1 MANSLKLSIGVD
13 ISQMNAAITAAQRA
27 MSAFAQQAKKIGA
40 QLSGNL
46 FSGAMTAG
54 RNFASSMQG
63 IMGGV
68 AKAIGVVSLALGGL
82 GAGLSLAGATRTIQ
96 DFDASMASVAAISSS
111 TGTELASL
119 EKEARRLGATTKYT
133 AGQAAQAMIFTAQQ
147 GFNANQILASAGGW
161 LNLAMSGGL
170 ELAEAA
176 LIGTSALAGFGLEA
190 DQAARVADVMAMT
203 AAKSGT
209 NVQQLGEALKFS
221 ASQAAALGVPIEE
234 ASAILGV
241 LATNGIRAEMGGTA
255 LRAMFSRLASGI
267 TPVKDGLAEM
277 GLSMADVNLDS
288 QSFTQVLSKIG
299 DAVKG
304 LSGSQQVGLFTKI
317 FGTRGQLG
325 ALIATREIDAIR
337 NLTGQLGDS
346 GGKAEELAAIMNNT
360 LKGAYQN
367 LQSSVEE
374 LALKFGDGGFKD
386 GLTTATNEVTKF
398 FRALGD
404 TGAIQRLGELVGS
417 AVTQLGEFAAGLRGI
432 VQNADF
438 SNGFFE
444 GFVSGIQPVVELLT
458 TGMKL
463 AMAQGVNA
471 LFEGV
476 KTVARVF
483 GEEIT
488 TALQGAVAVMVDIV
502 AGLTRGA
509 TEILKG
515 FAELPSALGGDG
527 ARAALNQTATGG
539 LAAVEA
545 LAAVRESIPRMVQQ
559 LGQGTAPLIDVTNLQ
574 EQFAGLTQS
583 IQESVRQAGLN
594 IQEPPATASATAPRK
609 DAPKNMA
616 LARAM
621 ASEEEG
627 GGGGGGGTRMVT
639 LGSLA
644 GAVASIFGRGQRDQ
658 VGEQQVALLKQLVAN
673 TAKTNQVMSE
683 QYFD

>member
-13 ISQMNAAITAAQRA
+13 ISQLNAAIAAAQRA
-27 MSAFAQQAKKIGA
+27 MSAFAAQAKKIGA
-40 QLSGNL
+40 QLSGAM
-46 FSGAMTAG
+46 FSGAMSAA
-54 RNFASSMQG
+54 RNFGSTMTN

-68 AKAIGVVSLALGGL
+68 AQAIGVVSLALGGL
-82 GAGLSLAGATRTIQ
+82 GTGLSLAGATRTIQ
-96 DFDASMASVAAISSS
+96 DFDAAMASVAAISSS

-209 NVQQLGEALKFS
+209 NVQQLGEAFKFS

-267 TPVKDGLAEM
+267 TPVRDGLAEM

-288 QSFTQVLSKIG
+288 QSFTQVLGKIG

-337 NLTGQLGDS
+337 NLTGLLGDS
-346 GGKAEELAAIMNNT
+346 GGKAAELAEIMNNT

-386 GLTTATNEVTKF
+386 ALVGATNEVTKF
-398 FRALGD
+398 FKELGD
-404 TGAIQRLGELVGS
+404 TGAIQRLGELVGG
-417 AVTQLGEFAAGLRGI
+417 AVTKLGEFAAGLRGI
-432 VQNADF
+432 IQNADF

-444 GFVSGIQPVVELLT
+444 GFVTGIQPVLDLLA
-458 TGMKL
+458 TGLKL

-471 LFEGV
+471 LFEGM

-483 GEEIT
+483 GEQISD
-488 TALQGAVAVMVDIV
+488 ALQGAVAVMVDVV

-509 TEILKG
+509 TEVLKG
-515 FAELPSALGGDG
+515 FAQLPTALGGDG
-527 ARAALNQTATGG
+527 ARAALDQVSTGG
-539 LAAVEA
+539 LGAVTA
-545 LAAVRESIPRMVQQ
+545 LAAVREAIPGMVEQF
-559 LGQGTAPLIDVTNLQ
+559 GQGSQSAIDVTQLQ
-574 EQFAGLTQS
+574 ERFAALTEG

-594 IQEPPATASATAPRK
+594 VQEPTATADATARQ
-609 DAPKNMA
+609 DAPKNTA
-616 LARAM
+616 LATAL

-627 GGGGGGGTRMVT
+627 GGGGSASGGRMVT
-639 LGSLA
+639 LGRLA

-658 VGEQQVALLKQLVAN
+658 IGEKQLDALKRIEELLKKGNEMAAEGN
-673 TAKTNQVMSE
+673 FA
-683 QYFD
+683 